1 MTAEACMKPVPALAA
16 ALAMSLTMLCVN
28 DVRAAE
34 ASASMQ
40 APLCDPCVPPALRNA
55 TPAPQTEGAAL
66 QAQVERKLRES
77 FEAADVTHTG
87 TLTREQARAGGLG
100 AVANNF
106 DQIDTAKAGKVTF
119 EDVTRYL
126 RARGGKF

>member
-1 MTAEACMKPVPALAA
+1 MKPVWTLAA
-16 ALAMSLTMLCVN
+16 ALATGLTMLPAIQAHAV
-28 DVRAAE
+28 E

-66 QAQVERKLRES
+66 QAQVERKLRAS
-77 FEAADVTHTG
+77 FDAADVTHTG

-100 AVANNF
+100 MVANNF
-106 DQIDTAKAGKVTF
+106 DHIDTAKTGKVTF
-119 EDVTRYL
+119 EDVKRYL